1 MKRMIVMLF
10 ASMLGCTLFAS
21 LSDGL
26 VAYYPLDGN
35 ADDASGY
42 VNNGTTEGVRSVSDR
57 NGNENSALAFDGD
70 DWIKVASSDSL
81 NTVTNIYTMSFWMN
95 ATDWN
100 NGAMHI
106 VGKDYQYSC
115 AFIKE
120 NRAANGQPY
129 YLGGGG
135 SEDDFPLGFSVP
147 LGAWHHWTIT
157 SDGNAILVYL
167 DGEVKTRFEGTGNVR
182 VRSNPMYIGR
192 TGDYAGQSARSY
204 FEGMLDEL
212 RIYNRALTATEV
224 YRLYNGQSTENENAT
239 IRWSNENHW
248 TDENGEMTARNFSK
262 DDSTICISQG
272 GRFFLSAR
280 GSGTLTFNARGSQD
294 GFFYVKDGES
304 LGNYVRNSTD
314 FTMRSITLTGNENEW
329 HTILWATY
337 ADGYLGTH
345 AWGEIKDFTWNGQ
358 AIEFPFEYPNEE
370 TEYWLIAFNANGG
383 LIDDWDAVRYIEI
396 EDGMT
401 FADAIGDLPTPER
414 LGYDFKGWFTEKN
427 GGTQIYDTATA
438 TADVIYYAHW
448 EANDEGCVVNGTRW
462 FYQDCGELDGIEII
476 GIAGTIP
483 TSLVIPT
490 ELNDKK
496 VVAIGAYSLYRS
508 SWGEVKS
515 TLLDGV
521 VSLTLHEG
529 LKRIGRGAFE
539 GCLFR
544 SVYIPST
551 LETIESFAFN
561 ECSNLVSVTM
571 SEGVCALNECCFGS
585 CKALSEISLPSS
597 VTNLERAIFQ
607 DCNSLTN
614 VTFKGARPSLIS
626 SIIVDE
632 VWDNVFYQIPDGLC
646 VYVMDANGWKDEN
659 GDRLSTW
666 CGRPVVFD
674 PIPDIGDEPTAEDI
688 AEVLEDSADERL
700 ATHITGKN
708 AYKAYREWM
717 NRVCGFNFEKRQ
729 AVKDSAH
736 AWLSFA
742 LDVNT
747 LIAIPPKH
755 GDLKIDTFKPSAT
768 SGAFDFEVSIKD
780 IAVGDGATAANL
792 AEIFGIEGSSTLNGD
807 YSSDAVEL
815 SFGTPTNGKVK
826 CTARPKDATK
836 PSFFMKVRMTP

>member
-26 VAYYPLDGN
+26 VVYYPLDGN

-42 VNNGTTEGVRSVSDR
+42 VNNGTTDGVRSVSDR

-70 DWIKVASSDSL
+70 
-81 NTVTNIYTMSFWMN
+81 
-95 ATDWN
+95 
-100 NGAMHI
+100 
-106 VGKDYQYSC
+106 
-115 AFIKE
+115 
-120 NRAANGQPY
+120 
-129 YLGGGG
+129 
-135 SEDDFPLGFSVP
+135 
-147 LGAWHHWTIT
+147 
-157 SDGNAILVYL
+157 
-167 DGEVKTRFEGTGNVR
+167 
-182 VRSNPMYIGR
+182 
-192 TGDYAGQSARSY
+192 
-204 FEGMLDEL
+204 
-212 RIYNRALTATEV
+212 
-224 YRLYNGQSTENENAT
+224 

-314 FTMRSITLTGNENEW
+314 FTMRSITLTGNEDEW

-337 ADGYLGTH
+337 EDGYLGTH
-345 AWGEIKDFTWNGQ
+345 AWGEIKDFSWNGQ
-358 AIEFPFEYPNEE
+358 TIEFPFEYPNED
-370 TEYWLIAFNANGG
+370 TEYWQIAFDANGG
-383 LIDDWDAVRYIEI
+383 LIDDWDTVRYIEI
-396 EDGMT
+396 EDGVT
-401 FADAIGDLPTPER
+401 FADAIGDLPTPGR
-414 LGYDFKGWFTEKN
+414 MGYDFKGWFTEKN

-438 TADVIYYAHW
+438 TADVTYYAHW
-448 EANDEGCVVNGTRW
+448 EANDEGCVVDGTRW

-521 VSLTLHEG
+521 VSLTLNEG

-544 SVYIPST
+544 SAYIPST

-561 ECSNLVSVTM
+561 ECSNLTSVTI

-585 CKALSEISLPSS
+585 CKALSEITLPSS

-607 DCNSLTN
+607 DCYSLTN
-614 VTFKGARPSLIS
+614 VVLNCAKPSLLWYGEPF
-626 SIIVDE
+626 DE
-632 VWDNVFYQIPDGLC
+632 DDDFNDILCQVPVATTRFYVRNTCGWK
-646 VYVMDANGWKDEN
+646 DANGN
-659 GDRLSTW
+659 RLDTW
-666 CGRPVVFD
+666 FGRAIIYD
-674 PIPDIGDEPTAEDI
+674 PIPSIGDKPTTEDI
-688 AEVLEDSADERL
+688 SEALEGSTDGRL
-700 ATHITGKN
+700 ATHIANGSAYN
-708 AYKAYREWM
+708 AYRAWAE
-717 NRVCGFNFEKRQ
+717 RVRGSDFAKRQ

-736 AWLSFA
+736 AWLTFA
-742 LDVNT
+742 LDSNA
-747 LIAIPPKH
+747 LITNAPKQ
-755 GDLKIDTFKPSAT
+755 GDVKIDTFKSSAT
-768 SGAFDFEVSIKD
+768 IGAFDFEVSVKD
-780 IAVGDGATAANL
+780 IAVGDGATATNL
-792 AEIFGIEGSSTLNGD
+792 AEIFGIEGSSTPDGD
-807 YSSDAVEL
+807 YSSSGIDL
-815 SFGTPTNGKVK
+815 TFGTPNNGKVK
-826 CTARPKDATK
+826 CTARPKDATE
-836 PSFFMKVRMTP
+836 PSFFMRVKMNP